1 MSEHRVHHYAARCSW
16 KGSTG
21 AGYDKYD
28 RAHTASA
35 PPAQPTLS
43 LSSDPAFRGNPEML
57 NPEQLLVIAASSCQL
72 LSFLAVAARA
82 RVEVLEYEDTAEAV
96 MPEADL
102 PIRIASIQLRPRIVV
117 AAGSEEARVRHLVE
131 VAHEQCY
138 IANSLKTSVTVHP
151 QIEFRKLAAAN

>member
-1 MSEHRVHHYAARCSW
+1 MSGHRVHHYAARCLW

-28 RAHTASA
+28 RTHTASA
-35 PPAQPTLS
+35 SPGQPALS

-82 RVEVLEYEDTAEAV
+82 RVEVLEYEDSVEAV
-96 MPEADL
+96 MPEDDA
-102 PIRIASIQLRPRIVV
+102 PVRITSIQLRPRIVV
-117 AAGSEEARVRHLVE
+117 AAGSEEERVRHLVE
-131 VAHEQCY
+131 IAHQQCY

-151 QIEFRKLAAAN
+151 QIEFRKLAAAS